1 MKTNELMEVIQDNK
15 KGFEASNVYNEN
27 DALTTAEGRTIVEGS
42 SENLDMI
49 NNAFI
54 LGYSRGYD
62 RGFLG
67 GLGKGKIVEII
78 QLLHE
83 VNSPEALDL
92 IYNTVKSQ
100 VK

>member
-1 MKTNELMEVIQDNK
+1 MKTNELMEVIQNNGKD
-15 KGFEASNVYNEN
+15 FETFDVYNEN
-27 DALTTAEGRTIVEGS
+27 DSLTMAEGRAIMEGS
-42 SENLDMI
+42 SGNLDMI

-67 GLGKGKIVEII
+67 GFEKEKIVEIM

-83 VNSPEALDL
+83 IKSPEALDF
-92 IYNTVKSQ
+92 IYNAVKSQ